1 MDDKGLNGIVKQ
13 EIEEKEV
20 VITKQQET
28 EERNVGSETHLLV
41 DTPAAAQ
48 PTPDLE
54 EMVGEEDSVNCEPA
68 TVQATAAD
76 RGEDEEKEEVTN
88 APDNSS
94 ADYSSSLTMDQ
105 DEPVTEQHSRP
116 VSHEEM
122 TFHCRHF

>member
-1 MDDKGLNGIVKQ
+1 MNEEEEEEIEDVDDKGLNGIEKQ

-88 APDNSS
+88 APDTLQQTIPPLHY
-94 ADYSSSLTMDQ
+94 AQ
-105 DEPVTEQHSRP
+105 DEPVPQHSLG
-116 VSHEEM
+116 
-122 TFHCRHF
+122 